1 VHDGRPR
8 ANILPT
14 PEARHTL
21 EEPPK
26 KTRLQKIRSEADE
39 ERVLDSAAHTLKRNR
54 ADLVLVQ
61 DQEGFLVKDNSTN
74 ECWKIDCLG
83 TLPEVEPAN

>member
-1 VHDGRPR
+1 
-8 ANILPT
+8 
-14 PEARHTL
+14 L
-21 EEPPK
+21 EDAPK

-39 ERVLDSAAHTLKRNR
+39 KRVLDSAAETLKRKR
-54 ADLVLVQ
+54 EDLVLIQ
-61 DQEGFLVKDNSTN
+61 DQEGFLVKDNATN

>member
-1 VHDGRPR
+1 M
-8 ANILPT
+8 
-14 PEARHTL
+14 
-21 EEPPK
+21 EEPPR

-39 ERVLDSAAHTLKRNR
+39 QRVLDSAAQTLKRKR
-54 ADLVLVQ
+54 EDLVLLQ
-61 DQEGFLVKDNSTN
+61 DREGFLVKDCSTN